1 MGPAGDTKLIRQ
13 LSWVQE
19 VSWLKR
25 ICRTLSLQYID
36 KMVNERLAKGVK
48 MIRLNVWAVETN
60 TNIKQFLKILI
71 ILK

>member
-1 MGPAGDTKLIRQ
+1 MGPARDTKLIRQ

-48 MIRLNVWAVETN
+48 MIRLNVCAVETN

>member
-1 MGPAGDTKLIRQ
+1 MGPARDTKLIRQ